1 MSNTINPL
9 KSIPFW
15 VIIISVL
22 LADVFSKYAVFEWLE
37 NKPNQH
43 VELIGKYIAF
53 SKHINEGAVWGI
65 ASGKYIFLVV
75 VKIAVMGFIIVIAQK
90 THEKFKLI
98 ALALI
103 FGGACGNLYDRLFT
117 QTVQDGKIIYGVR
130 DFIDIG
136 VSSSL
141 RWPVFNIAD
150 ITIVIGVILFTFCS
164 LWKSKRKE

>member
-1 MSNTINPL
+1 MNNTINPL

-22 LADVFSKYAVFEWLE
+22 IADVFSKYAVFEWLE

-75 VKIAVMGFIIVIAQK
+75 VKIDAAYFVCGLPFGVNIMPLSSISAIIFCTASAVRFVFARGMLSLTGSLSIERNFNTALFVVI
-90 THEKFKLI
+90 
-98 ALALI
+98 
-103 FGGACGNLYDRLFT
+103 
-117 QTVQDGKIIYGVR
+117 
-130 DFIDIG
+130 
-136 VSSSL
+136 
-141 RWPVFNIAD
+141 
-150 ITIVIGVILFTFCS
+150 
-164 LWKSKRKE
+164 